1 MTTIFC
7 ILLGLWLTS
16 PLIYKVWAWWGV
28 FVWMARGVSW
38 RVLLV
43 AAWVAERFESLS
55 KAEEKAPRD
64 MNTNNPADDL
74 GWS

>member
-7 ILLGLWLTS
+7 ILLGLWLAF
-16 PLIYKVWAWWGV
+16 PLIYKIWAWGGV
-28 FVWMARGVSW
+28 FVWMARGVLW

-43 AAWVAERFESLS
+43 AAWVIDRFESLP
-55 KAEEKAPRD
+55 KAEEKVPYD
-64 MNTNNPADDL
+64 PSTHSPADDL